1 MATSQLGDSLLHFS
15 VDLYKQLVSASGSS
29 ENIIYSPFSICA
41 ALSMA
46 LAGAR
51 NTTSKQL
58 ADVLHVNSEEVHG
71 HFASFLSK
79 LPGLAPDVKMHVANR
94 MYSEQTFPVL
104 DSYLALL
111 RDSYGTTIE
120 SVDFR
125 TDFEKV
131 RRQVNAWVE
140 QATDSKIK
148 ELLPSGCVDSL
159 TTLILVNAIYF
170 RGRWNSKFDPELTQR
185 FDFHLDKTNKTE
197 VDMMYKNNDYSMG
210 RSDDLN
216 VSALEIPYRGGKV
229 SMVILL
235 PDDIEGLSQLEQLL
249 TPAKLSKLLKS
260 LSLNYDVDLY
270 VPKFKLEQTINLKQM
285 LSAMGIEDF
294 FTAAADL
301 TGISAKGNL
310 SASGAFHR
318 AFVEVNEEGTEAA
331 GASAIEICCECA
343 AEEQT
348 VFLVD
353 RPFMFLICSSDP
365 EAVLFMGAVRRI

>member
-41 ALSMA
+41 ALSTA

-79 LPGLAPDVKMHVANR
+79 LPGLGPDVKMHVANR

-104 DSYLALL
+104 ALL
-111 RDSYGTTIE
+111 RDSYGATIE
-120 SVDFR
+120 SVDYR
-125 TDFEKV
+125 KDFEKV

-140 QATDSKIK
+140 QATDSKIT

-170 RGRWNSKFDPELTQR
+170 RGRWNSKFDLELTQR
-185 FDFHLDKTNKTE
+185 FDFDLEKTNKTE

-249 TPAKLSKLLKS
+249 ITAKLSKRLKS

-270 VPKFKLEQTINLKQM
+270 VPKFKLEQTINLKQT
-285 LSAMGIEDF
+285 LSAMCVEDF

-301 TGISAKGNL
+301 TGISANGNL

-318 AFVEVNEEGTEAA
+318 TFVEVNEEGNEAA
-331 GASAIEICCECA
+331 GASSIEISCECA

-348 VFLVD
+348 VLLID